1 MRAGGRVSGVFGAQ
15 TATDGVRGSLYG
27 LCAVILVS
35 SASFHPRRRRPDAVA
50 TEGFVPTQFAVQNGA
65 GLTVSAA
72 VAPPI
77 DRMVSRRLQVWLV
90 AAIAVAG
97 CAAPAR
103 SVAIALTS
111 NDVDP
116 VQAALIDW
124 ITIPYILAGL
134 VAWWRRPESRL
145 GLLMIAGGF
154 ASGLSALQQ
163 TQVDFLY
170 TIGAAFDILPAALF
184 LHVFLAFPEGR
195 LRSRFERLLVGA
207 AYTGAIGLQLVKM
220 SFGVF
225 GPKNLLE
232 VSAQPAVASAVQ
244 HVQLL
249 SLSAICL
256 AGIVVLAARRRS
268 GGRHR
273 RRSLALLIDLF
284 AVGLVLIAALFVD
297 GNFDGPWF
305 QPLQRTT
312 LAVIGL
318 SPIVF
323 LLGLLDAR
331 LARSAV
337 GELVIELQ
345 AEPEPHDLRDAL
357 ARALHDPSLA
367 LAYWLPD
374 FETYVDLDGRP
385 LALPE
390 DPARASTV
398 IDRDGRQV
406 AALIHDGELVEE
418 RELLDAVGAA
428 AGIALE
434 NGRLQ
439 ADLRARVEELKGSR
453 TRVIEAGQK
462 ERQRL
467 ERNLHD
473 GAQQRLIALSLRL
486 SLLEPK
492 LREQPEARAQL
503 HDARHEIALSLEELR
518 AVARGIHPAVLS
530 GHGLA
535 VALESLAVDASLPVR
550 LTVEVDRRLPEQVE
564 VAAYYVVA
572 ESLANI
578 AKHAHATCATVH
590 AAERGNTLVVE
601 IVDDGVGGA
610 DTERGSGLRGL
621 ADRVEALGG
630 RLKVWTPH
638 GGGTRVRAEIPCG

>member
-1 MRAGGRVSGVFGAQ
+1 M
-15 TATDGVRGSLYG
+15 T
-27 LCAVILVS
+27 I
-35 SASFHPRRRRPDAVA
+35 
-50 TEGFVPTQFAVQNGA
+50 
-65 GLTVSAA
+65 SAA

-77 DRMVSRRLQVWLV
+77 ERIVSRRLQVWLV

-124 ITIPYILAGL
+124 ITVPYILAGL
-134 VAWWRRPESRL
+134 IAWWRRPESRL

-232 VSAQPAVASAVQ
+232 VSAQPPVASVVQ

-256 AGIVVLAARRRS
+256 AGIGVLAVRRRS

-284 AVGLVLIAALFVD
+284 AIGLVLIAALFVD
-297 GNFDGPWF
+297 GNFEGPWF
-305 QPLQRTT
+305 QPLQRMT

-337 GELVIELQ
+337 GELVIELR

-357 ARALHDPSLA
+357 ARALHDPSLK

-374 FETYVDLDGRP
+374 FETYVDFEGRP

-453 TRVIEAGQK
+453 ARVIEAGQK

-486 SLLEPK
+486 SLMEQK
-492 LREQPEARAQL
+492 LREQPEARAQIGN
-503 HDARHEIALSLEELR
+503 ARHEIALSLEELR

-535 VALESLAVDASLPVR
+535 VALESLAATASLPVT
-550 LTVEVDRRLPEQVE
+550 LTVEIDRRLPEQVE

-578 AKHAHATCATVH
+578 AKHAHATRATVQ
-590 AAERGNTLVVE
+590 AGERANGLVVE

-630 RLKVWTPH
+630 QLKVWTPL
-638 GGGTRVRAEIPCG
+638 GGGTRVQAEIPCE